1 MLSIRRCVTIATRSP
16 SCLQRTLSITNEFTK
31 FNRFSTESLEKTEEL
46 KLSYL
51 TGEKQ
56 GVAVIELNREKGK
69 NSLSKSL
76 VTKLHHSVD
85 VLAHDKNVRVVII
98 R

>member
-1 MLSIRRCVTIATRSP
+1 MSFIKV
-16 SCLQRTLSITNEFTK
+16 
-31 FNRFSTESLEKTEEL
+31 NRFSTENLEKVEKTEEL

-76 VTKLHHSVD
+76 VSKLHQSVD